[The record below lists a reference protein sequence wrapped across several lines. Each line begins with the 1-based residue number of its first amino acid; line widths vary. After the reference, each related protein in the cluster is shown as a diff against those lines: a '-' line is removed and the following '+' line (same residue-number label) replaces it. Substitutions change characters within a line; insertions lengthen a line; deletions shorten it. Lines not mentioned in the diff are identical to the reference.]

1 MAKKYTSEDFKSLR
15 KIWRPFHRTVGDLF
29 ENNLS
34 SSYKLVK
41 DAACGGN
48 QNIPLF
54 CSKEKS
60 NATEYCNV
68 DLLVIKDGTIRII
81 VEIDASDVRPTKLC
95 GKFLTSALTQYYI
108 NESENDIP
116 IGMHDSVIFIQILD
130 TSKLKDETSKFKQW
144 KNLQKSIEDILPV
157 KGSRIKEYKIFYG
170 DESYFE
176 KNQSNELVSYIKE
189 L

>member
-1 MAKKYTSEDFKSLR
+1 MSKNVHPLHYV
-15 KIWRPFHRTVGDLF
+15 VGILF

-41 DAACGGN
+41 DTACGGN

-60 NATEYCNV
+60 NATLFCDV
-68 DLLVIKDGTIRII
+68 DLLMIKDGTIRII
-81 VEIDASDVRPTKLC
+81 VEIDASDVRPNQVC

-108 NESENDIP
+108 HESENDLP

-130 TSKLKDETSKFKQW
+130 KSNLKAEETSKFKQW
-144 KNLQKSIEDILPV
+144 ENLEKSIKDILPV
-157 KGSRIKEYKIFYG
+157 KGSKIRKYRIFHG
-170 DESYFE
+170 DKSSFE
-176 KNQSNELVSYIKE
+176 KNQNNELVNYIKK

>member
-1 MAKKYTSEDFKSLR
+1 MAKRYTPEEFKTFS
-15 KIWRPFHRTVGDLF
+15 KIRLLFHRVVGDLF

-68 DLLVIKDGTIRII
+68 DLLAIKDGTIRII
-81 VEIDASDVRPTKLC
+81 VEIDALDVRP
-95 GKFLTSALTQYYI
+95 
-108 NESENDIP
+108 N
-116 IGMHDSVIFIQILD
+116 
-130 TSKLKDETSKFKQW
+130 
-144 KNLQKSIEDILPV
+144 
-157 KGSRIKEYKIFYG
+157 
-170 DESYFE
+170 
-176 KNQSNELVSYIKE
+176 
-189 L
+189 

>member
-1 MAKKYTSEDFKSLR
+1 MTKTQEEFKNLR
-15 KIWRPFHRTVGDLF
+15 KKRNPLHYLIGGLF

-48 QNIPLF
+48 QHIPLF

-60 NATEYCNV
+60 NATSYCNV

-81 VEIDASDVRPTKLC
+81 VEIEESNVKLNQVC
-95 GKFLTSALTQYYI
+95 GKFLTSALAQYYI
-108 NESENDIP
+108 HESENDIP
-116 IGMHDSVIFIQILD
+116 IEMHDSVIFIQILD
-130 TSKLKDETSKFKQW
+130 TSNLKEDETSKFKQW
-144 KNLQKSIEDILPV
+144 GNLEKSIKAILPI
-157 KGSRIKEYKIFYG
+157 KGSKIRKYRIFHG
-170 DESYFE
+170 DKSYFE
-176 KNQSNELVSYIKE
+176 KNHNNDLVNYIKK